1 MIWIIGGTC
10 ETVELV
16 EKIRG
21 KMEYIITAA
30 TEAEREFLDDENLI
44 VCRMDEKEVENFI
57 HHNSIDV
64 VVDLSHPFATE
75 ITKIAREA
83 AEKFNIDYIR
93 YVRRKTKDIEDCIYL
108 DSISRCREF

>member
-1 MIWIIGGTC
+1 MC
-10 ETVELV
+10 
-16 EKIRG
+16 IRD
-21 KMEYIITAA
+21 
-30 TEAEREFLDDENLI
+30 RFLDDENLI

-57 HHNSIDV
+57 RNNSIDV

-108 DSISRCREF
+108 DSISRCREFLKGVNGCAVSYTHLDVYKRQSI